1 MAATEGKR
9 KAGSTALRALTSG
22 ALALPG
28 LAGSA
33 RADSAAELFAL
44 EYAFSWY
51 QEDDI
56 DSSLVAPGSATE
68 RMKIQSHQIHIDKP
82 WSGRVDLDFDLMQ
95 EVMSGASPIFVEPGP
110 GGKPQQVMSGA
121 TIQEQRTDI
130 SSAVNFYFDTGRITG
145 TGGVSTENDYL
156 ALSGG
161 LEGVKHFNQKNTSL
175 SMGAGFSLD
184 TIKPVDTDEFPL
196 RPEKENREGYDV
208 FVGISQIINEF
219 AIVESTVSYQ
229 RGSGYLSDPYKEVF
243 VGGNRVAD
251 SRPEARNGF
260 SWLTRYRH
268 HVDLLKGS
276 VHADYRL
283 YLDDWG
289 ITSHTLELAWAQSL
303 WDVVQI
309 IPSVRYYTQS
319 QANFYAPYFDQ
330 ATDDGYASSDY
341 RLSPFGAI
349 SWGVRAETQFPT
361 GQIQWRGRISYER
374 YDSGA
379 SYAIGKVATPNPG
392 LVSFN
397 VISFSLMGA
406 F

>member
-1 MAATEGKR
+1 VGATDPKR
-9 KAGSTALRALTSG
+9 RVGSKALRALTSG

-33 RADSAAELFAL
+33 QADGAGDLFSL
-44 EYAFSWY
+44 EYAFTWY
-51 QEDDI
+51 EEDEI
-56 DSSLVAPGSATE
+56 DSSLVSPGSETE
-68 RMKIQSHQIHIDKP
+68 RMTIQSHQIHLDKP
-82 WSGRVDLDFDLMQ
+82 WSGRVDLDFDLLH

-110 GGKPQQVMSGA
+110 GGEPQQVMSGA
-121 TIQEQRTDI
+121 TIEEQRTDF
-130 SSAVNFYFDTGRITG
+130 SSAVNVYFDTGRATG
-145 TGGVSTENDYL
+145 AFGVSTENDYL
-156 ALSGG
+156 AISAG
-161 LEGVKHFNQKNTSL
+161 LEGVKHINEKNTSL
-175 SMGAGFSLD
+175 SMGGGFSFD
-184 TIKPVDTDEFPL
+184 TIEPTDSDEYPL
-196 RPEKENREGYDV
+196 RPDKEEKQSYNV
-208 FVGISQIINEF
+208 FVGISQIINAN
-219 AIVESTVSYQ
+219 AIVESTASYQ
-229 RGSGYLSDPYKEVF
+229 RGSGFLSDPYKEAF

-251 SRPEARNGF
+251 ARPEARNGF

-289 ITSHTLELAWAQSL
+289 ITSHTLEVAWAQSL

-309 IPSVRYYTQS
+309 IPSMRYYTQS

-330 ATDDGYASSDY
+330 ATDDGYNSSDY

-361 GQIQWRGRISYER
+361 GEIQWRGRVSYER
-374 YDSGA
+374 YDSDA

>member
-1 MAATEGKR
+1 VAATEGGKKVGNR
-9 KAGSTALRALTSG
+9 ALRALTSG

-33 RADSAAELFAL
+33 QADGAGDLFAL

-56 DSSLVAPGSATE
+56 DSSLVAPGGETE
-68 RMKIQSHQIHIDKP
+68 RMTIQSHQIHLDKP
-82 WSGRVDLDFDLMQ
+82 WSGRVDLDFDLMH

-110 GGKPQQVMSGA
+110 GGEPQQVMSGA
-121 TIQEQRTDI
+121 TIEEQRTDFSTAI
-130 SSAVNFYFDTGRITG
+130 NVYFDTGQMTG
-145 TGGVSTENDYL
+145 AAGVSTENDYL
-156 ALSGG
+156 AISGG
-161 LEGVKHFNQKNTSL
+161 LEGVKHFNEKNTSV
-175 SMGAGFSLD
+175 SMGGGFSFD
-184 TIKPVDTDEFPL
+184 KITPVDTKDNPL
-196 RPEKENREGYDV
+196 RPEKETRQGYDV
-208 FVGISQIINEF
+208 FVGVSQIINEF
-219 AIVESTVSYQ
+219 AIVDSTVSYQ
-229 RGSGYLSDPYKEVF
+229 RGNGFLSDPYKEVF
-243 VGGNRVAD
+243 VAGNRVAD

-289 ITSHTLELAWAQSL
+289 ITSHTLEVAWAQSL
-303 WDVVQI
+303 WDVVQV
-309 IPSVRYYTQS
+309 IPSVRYYSQS
-319 QANFYAPYFDQ
+319 QADFYAPYFDT
-330 ATDDGYASSDY
+330 ATDDGNASSDY

-374 YDSGA
+374 YDSDA
-379 SYAIGKVATPNPG
+379 SYALGKVDTPNPG

-397 VISFSLMGA
+397 VISFSLLGA